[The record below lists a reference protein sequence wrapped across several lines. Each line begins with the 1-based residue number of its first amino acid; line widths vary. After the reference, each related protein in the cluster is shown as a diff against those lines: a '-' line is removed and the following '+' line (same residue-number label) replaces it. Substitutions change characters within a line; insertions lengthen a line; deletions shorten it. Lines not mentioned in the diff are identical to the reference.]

1 MRIML
6 VDAVTAGSVDEPV
19 MVMLYEPTG
28 VPIPVDT
35 VSIDVTVP
43 PWGGVTVPG
52 ENVAAAFIG
61 TPEACRETGDEKVP
75 TEVTPIVYDA
85 V

>member
-1 MRIML
+1 MV

-19 MVMLYEPTG
+19 IVRLYEPTG

-43 PWGGVTVPG
+43 P
-52 ENVAAAFIG
+52 
-61 TPEACRETGDEKVP
+61 
-75 TEVTPIVYDA
+75 
-85 V
+85 